1 MVLKVFIC
9 ILKKIKISM
18 IRANDSEDRKVTI
31 TRFLND
37 LNKDIVNMVELQY
50 YLKIKD
56 MMHIAIKVEKQL
68 EKKIVQDQMVIWDS
82 LRVGS

>member
-37 LNKDIVNMVELQY
+37 LNKDIINMVELQY

-68 EKKIVQDQMVIWDS
+68 EKKIVQDQCTNKANNS
-82 LRVGS
+82 T

>member
-1 MVLKVFIC
+1 
-9 ILKKIKISM
+9 M

-37 LNKDIVNMVELQY
+37 LSKDIVNMVELQY

-56 MMHIAIKVEKQL
+56 MVHIAIKVEKQL
-68 EKKIVQDQMVIWDS
+68 EKNNS
-82 LRVGS
+82 ARPNGYLRFS

>member
-1 MVLKVFIC
+1 
-9 ILKKIKISM
+9 M

-37 LNKDIVNMVELQY
+37 LNKDIINMVELQY

-68 EKKIVQDQMVIWDS
+68 EKKIVQDQCTNKANNS
-82 LRVGS
+82 T

>member
-1 MVLKVFIC
+1 
-9 ILKKIKISM
+9 M
-18 IRANDSEDRKVTI
+18 IRANDSEARKVTI

-68 EKKIVQDQMVIWDS
+68 EKKIVQD
-82 LRVGS
+82 

>member
-1 MVLKVFIC
+1 
-9 ILKKIKISM
+9 M

-68 EKKIVQDQMVIWDS
+68 EKKIVQDQCTNKANNS
-82 LRVGS
+82 T

>member
-68 EKKIVQDQMVIWDS
+68 EKKIVQD
-82 LRVGS
+82 

>member
-1 MVLKVFIC
+1 
-9 ILKKIKISM
+9 M

-68 EKKIVQDQMVIWDS
+68 EKKIVQD
-82 LRVGS
+82 

>member
-1 MVLKVFIC
+1 
-9 ILKKIKISM
+9 M

-56 MMHIAIKVEKQL
+56 MVHIAIKVEKQL
-68 EKKIVQDQMVIWDS
+68 EKKIVQDQCTNKANNS
-82 LRVGS
+82 T